1 MIVAIHQPNYL
12 PWLGYFHKMALADV
26 FVFLDDA
33 QFSKNS
39 YINRVQVMAPAGP
52 KWLTVPVSVHLGDPI
67 NAVKPARPDWRRA
80 HLDSLRSYYRRA
92 PAFDEVWPGLEA
104 AYRDL
109 PDGDLAASNRAL
121 VLAVAHALGL
131 TRRFVDASSLGAAER
146 SGDERL
152 VRLVAAVAPGGT
164 YLSGKGGAKYQDPE
178 RFAAAG
184 LGFRYAAFEHP
195 VYDQGAEAFT
205 PGLSVVDAAFRLGWR
220 QTAALVAR

>member
-12 PWLGYFHKMALADV
+12 PWLGYFHKIGLADT
-26 FVFLDDA
+26 FIFLDDA

-39 YINRVQVMAPAGP
+39 YINRVQVMAPDGP

-67 NAVKPARPDWRRA
+67 DAVKPARSDWRRA

-104 AYRDL
+104 AYGDL
-109 PDGDLAASNRAL
+109 PEGDLAASNRAL
-121 VLAVAHALGL
+121 VVRVAEALGL
-131 TRRFVDASSLGAAER
+131 DCRFVDASALGAAGR
-146 SGDERL
+146 GGDDRL

-178 RFAAAG
+178 KFAAAG
-184 LGFRYAAFEHP
+184 LGFRYAGFEHP
-195 VYDQGAEAFT
+195 VYDQGGDAFT

-220 QTAALVAR
+220 QTAALLGW